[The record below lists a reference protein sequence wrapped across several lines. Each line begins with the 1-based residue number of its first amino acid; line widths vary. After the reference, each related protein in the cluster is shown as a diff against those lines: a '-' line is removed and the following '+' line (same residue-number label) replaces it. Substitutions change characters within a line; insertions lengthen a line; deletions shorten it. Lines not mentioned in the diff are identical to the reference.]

1 MNGKNSFWIGFGIYG
16 VVGIQLSLS
25 VVAGWLLGDYF
36 DKKFS
41 STPWL
46 ALLGLVLGFVGGLY
60 NLFRLLRWR
69 NKQGS

>member
-36 DKKFS
+36 DKKIS